1 MLSIVVPAH
10 NEEGNIKQTLKEL
23 VEALDKESIDFE
35 IIVVDDNSN
44 DSTSQ
49 LVRTAGATDK
59 RIRLIRRMPPA
70 GFGRAIR
77 AGLDAVLGTY
87 VVICMADLSDDPQDV
102 IAYYRKL
109 KEGYDCV
116 FGSRFIKGGST
127 EGYPWNKLIV
137 NRIVNRSVQA
147 MFVTQHNDLTNA
159 FKGYRTS
166 VIRDCGP
173 YRSSHFNITLEMSLS
188 ALVRRY
194 HIAIIPIRWYGRD
207 SGVSKLRMTEMGRR
221 YLSTLIMMFFQ
232 KTLISDDLLAETV
245 AHRARTQAELDVLK
259 ARLREIED
267 NTPPTEGR
275 EGLGYPSRPDPII
288 TETSASS

>member
-10 NEEGNIKQTLKEL
+10 NEEGNIERTLKEL
-23 VEALDKESIDFE
+23 VEALDTESINFE
-35 IIVVDDNSN
+35 IIVVDDNSR
-44 DSTSQ
+44 DTTSQ
-49 LVRTAGATDK
+49 LVRTAGASDA
-59 RIRLIRRMPPA
+59 RIRLIQRMPPA

-77 AGLDAVLGTY
+77 AGLDAVKGTY
-87 VVICMADLSDDPQDV
+87 VVICMADLSDDPEDV
-102 IAYYRKL
+102 IAYYHKL

-116 FGSRFIKGGST
+116 FGSRFLKKGSV

-137 NRIVNRSVQA
+137 NRIVNRGVQA

-207 SGVSKLRMTEMGRR
+207 SGVSKLKMTEMGRR

-245 AHRARTQAELDVLK
+245 AHRARTQAELDELK

-267 NTPPTEGR
+267 KTPPSDGR
-275 EGLGYPSRPDPII
+275 EGLGYPGRP
-288 TETSASS
+288 ETATTKPLSS